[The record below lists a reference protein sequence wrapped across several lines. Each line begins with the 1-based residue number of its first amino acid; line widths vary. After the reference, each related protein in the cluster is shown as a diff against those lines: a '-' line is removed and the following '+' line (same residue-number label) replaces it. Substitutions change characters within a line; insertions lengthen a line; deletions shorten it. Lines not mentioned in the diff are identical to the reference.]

1 MYIFLQNTCI
11 YRFCSYIC
19 LMKLQTKITLRNNPN
34 EVHPFSVTTTHK
46 TTGEVYQG
54 DILNQTKEV
63 NSYKGSGLIKR
74 RQSDGKRERTQ
85 ITLERIEDTF
95 FRTLATARKLER
107 IEQRETF
114 KAERSKKQNQ
124 DRKAYRLNKRK

>member
-1 MYIFLQNTCI
+1 
-11 YRFCSYIC
+11 
-19 LMKLQTKITLRNNPN
+19 MKLQTKITLRNNPD
-34 EVHPFSVTTTHK
+34 EVSPFSVTTTHK

-54 DILNQTKEV
+54 DILNQSREV

-95 FRTLATARKLER
+95 FRTLRTAEKLER
-107 IEQRETF
+107 IERVETF

-124 DRKAYRLNKRK
+124 DRKAKRK

>member
-1 MYIFLQNTCI
+1 
-11 YRFCSYIC
+11 
-19 LMKLQTKITLRNNPN
+19 MKLTTKITLRNNPN
-34 EVHPFSVTTTHK
+34 EVSPFSVTTTHK

-85 ITLERIEDTF
+85 ITLERIEDIF
-95 FRTLATARKLER
+95 ARTLATARKLER
-107 IEQRETF
+107 IEQRSAKQRE
-114 KAERSKKQNQ
+114 ER
-124 DRKAYRLNKRK
+124 RAKRK

>member
-1 MYIFLQNTCI
+1 
-11 YRFCSYIC
+11 
-19 LMKLQTKITLRNNPN
+19 MKLTTKITLRNQPY
-34 EVHPFSVTTTHK
+34 EVSPFSVITTHK

-85 ITLERIEDTF
+85 ITLERIDETF
-95 FRTLATARKLER
+95 ARTLATARKLER
-107 IEQRETF
+107 IEQRSA
-114 KAERSKKQNQ
+114 KQRDER
-124 DRKAYRLNKRK
+124 RAKR

>member
-34 EVHPFSVTTTHK
+34 EVHPFSVVTTHK

-95 FRTLATARKLER
+95 ARTLATARKLER
-107 IEQRETF
+107 IEQRSAKQRE
-114 KAERSKKQNQ
+114 ER
-124 DRKAYRLNKRK
+124 RAKRK